1 MSGQN
6 PSTHQRR
13 RPIKRFGSSVAY
25 AIRYHHLVRKQDL
38 PKLDNTTKTR
48 IQKAIETR
56 LMVAPEEY
64 GEPLRKTL
72 KGYWKLRVGDYR
84 VVFTIEGE
92 EITILGIR
100 HRRDI
105 YEVMAEGRTEK

>member
-1 MSGQN
+1 MVY
-6 PSTHQRR
+6 T
-13 RPIKRFGSSVAY
+13 
-25 AIRYHHLVRKQDL
+25 IRYHQLVKKEDL

-48 IQKAIETR
+48 IRKAIENR

-84 VVFTIEGE
+84 VVFKVEGK

-100 HRRDI
+100 HRKDV
-105 YEVMAEGRTEK
+105 YEVMAEGRAEK